1 MTKMSRMR
9 TILLAL
15 FAAAFL
21 QAFAASPSW
30 EEVKTPQPPQVERAD
45 AEEVVITSRN
55 GYIYVNT
62 TRPVEIKVFSILG
75 QLIRQEKIS
84 AGTFRF
90 RLESKGIYIVKAG
103 TVTRRVT
110 I

>member
-1 MTKMSRMR
+1 MSFDREKCPVKLPSFDLTDKVAIVTGSTKGLGYGIVM
-9 TILLAL
+9 
-15 FAAAFL
+15 
-21 QAFAASPSW
+21 AFAAHGA
-30 EEVKTPQPPQVERAD
+30 K
-45 AEEVVITSRN
+45 VVITSRN